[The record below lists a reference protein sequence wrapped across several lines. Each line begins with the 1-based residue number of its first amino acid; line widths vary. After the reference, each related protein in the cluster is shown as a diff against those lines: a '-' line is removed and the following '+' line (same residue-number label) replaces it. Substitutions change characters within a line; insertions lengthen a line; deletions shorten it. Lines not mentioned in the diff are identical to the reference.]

1 AANQTIVPAEV
12 VVEQQI
18 KGFRLAGAQGLDGAL
33 LNFRLQ
39 TAAAESP
46 LDAAIAIKKS
56 LRANFLRAGTF
67 NVDDDSQRD
76 GFAAPCSIG
85 QGLEDNVFHVAIR
98 AFQNAR
104 SLAPTRK
111 CKPIK
116 PQGKRARGH
125 R

>member
-1 AANQTIVPAEV
+1 FFARGQVGPEFFARGLRIGQDHAKNFSAANQTIVPAEV

-76 GFAAPCSIG
+76 
-85 QGLEDNVFHVAIR
+85 
-98 AFQNAR
+98 
-104 SLAPTRK
+104 
-111 CKPIK
+111 
-116 PQGKRARGH
+116 
-125 R
+125 